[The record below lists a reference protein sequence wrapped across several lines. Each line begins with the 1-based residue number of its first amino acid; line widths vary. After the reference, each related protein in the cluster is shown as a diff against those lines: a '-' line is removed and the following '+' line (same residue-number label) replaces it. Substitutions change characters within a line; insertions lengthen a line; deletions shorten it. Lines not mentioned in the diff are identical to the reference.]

1 MNKFLRYSF
10 VALMA
15 MLIGKVSAQE
25 VTLDFT
31 LATGDDGKTS
41 EWGFP
46 AGSSNKTVEEKSF
59 TYGNYTI
66 KVAGSE
72 GNGYYWHNKD
82 HYLLFGKQGATL
94 TLPAF
99 DFDVERID
107 IEGTSGASEG
117 IKQNI
122 FVGDEAVSTET
133 TGAKG
138 VTNEFVIAEGKQ
150 AAGTIFTIK
159 VTSNHNNQIKTIKI
173 WKKGTI
179 SGDTP
184 DTPDTNKGLFSL
196 MAFTKGTFTESDNQ
210 LAFDF
215 EAEVEPVQ
223 GTGVKIPV
231 TGKYLFDFENNL
243 CTACRISVTV
253 PDETTAAAAYAVVMQ
268 DAEKEGYKDVTLEG
282 NTLSASMDNDF
293 VGVSKTVI
301 KSMMKL
307 LLNDEE
313 GGIGTLESPLSPNQ
327 ANIVAGTLNNK
338 EVTEIDYYI
347 KGKIAS
353 IKEAFGSQYGNA
365 TFYISID
372 GNNDFTFCVYRAL
385 YLENQKWV
393 EGNAE
398 LKVGDEVIICGK
410 LTNYNN
416 TPETAQGQA
425 YIYSLN
431 GKTKNEGG
439 SDTPDPE
446 VTDITVAKA
455 LEIINALE
463 DGKTTAEEYLVKGFV
478 VGTPEFQRKADG
490 TLYGNVNFAIADEK
504 GGATTLTVFRAK
516 DFENVS
522 FTEETIN
529 RIKEGDGV
537 VVRGKLQ
544 KYVKNDVMTPELSS
558 CYLISVTPAA
568 IEGAQVWDFTKW
580 SDATIANLKADAAA
594 SKTSGW
600 SDVEKK
606 ADAEAGADPTEAS
619 KDNCFWLQLEAAPA
633 DGALTANGVVIEELK
648 GLKFDAEYAAKRSL
662 AIAVN
667 YPSTSLGDYAGP
679 AYLWLGGGGSKQSCP
694 CFTIPGVK
702 AGSKITFEMES
713 HKPSD
718 ARGIGLYKNSYEEAN
733 LIGEQF
739 KPTAKATNTWD
750 ITEDCDVVVWN
761 TSGCH
766 IYKIEVTSGAAGIQ
780 AVKTVKAD
788 NGFIY
793 NLAGQRV
800 DANYKGV
807 VIKNGQKMIQK

>member
-1 MNKFLRYSF
+1 MKNFLRYSF

-15 MLIGKVSAQE
+15 MIIGKASAQE

-59 TYGNYTI
+59 TYGNYTV

-72 GNGYYWHNKD
+72 GNGYYWHDKD

-107 IEGTSGASEG
+107 IEGTSGASTG

-133 TGAKG
+133 TGAKD
-138 VTNEFVIAEGKQ
+138 VTNQFVIAEGKQ
-150 AAGTIFTIK
+150 AAGTIYTIK

-173 WKKGTI
+173 WKKGTV
-179 SGDTP
+179 SGGDEPATP
-184 DTPDTNKGLFSL
+184 AKEMSVADALAYTIALGADVES
-196 MAFTKGTFTESDNQ
+196 TED
-210 LAFDF
+210 
-215 EAEVEPVQ
+215 
-223 GTGVKIPV
+223 I
-231 TGKYLFDFENNL
+231 
-243 CTACRISVTV
+243 TV
-253 PDETTAAAAYAVVMQ
+253 
-268 DAEKEGYKDVTLEG
+268 
-282 NTLSASMDNDF
+282 
-293 VGVSKTVI
+293 
-301 KSMMKL
+301 
-307 LLNDEE
+307 
-313 GGIGTLESPLSPNQ
+313 
-327 ANIVAGTLNNK
+327 
-338 EVTEIDYYI
+338 
-347 KGKIAS
+347 KGKICS
-353 IKEAFGSQYGNA
+353 IKYTYSANYGTATYNISDDGQTGEGKEFTVYGSYYFDNK
-365 TFYISID
+365 
-372 GNNDFTFCVYRAL
+372 
-385 YLENQKWV
+385 KWE
-393 EGNAE
+393 EGQTQIA
-398 LKVGDEVIICGK
+398 VGDEVIVKGK
-410 LTNYNN
+410 VIYYQGN
-416 TPETAQGQA
+416 TPEFSNKKN
-425 YIYSLN
+425 YLISLN
-431 GKTKNEGG
+431 GKTKDE
-439 SDTPDPE
+439 STTPPTPDTPTE
-446 VTDITVAKA
+446 VNVAKA

-463 DGKTTAEEYLVKGFV
+463 DGKTTNDEYLVKGFV
-478 VGTPEFQRKADG
+478 VGTPDFQRKADG

-739 KPTAKATNTWD
+739 KPTVKATNTWD

-766 IYKIEVTSGAAGIQ
+766 IYKIEVTSGASGIQ
-780 AVKTVKAD
+780 AVKTVKSG

>member
-15 MLIGKVSAQE
+15 MLIGKASAQE

-133 TGAKG
+133 TGAKD
-138 VTNEFVIAEGKQ
+138 VTNQFVIAEGKQ

-231 TGKYLFDFENNL
+231 TGKYLFDFENDL
-243 CTACRISVTV
+243 CTACRVSVTL

-268 DAEKEGYKDVTLEG
+268 EAEKEGYKDVKLEG
-282 NTLSASMDNDF
+282 NILSASLENGF

-301 KSMMKL
+301 KSMMKQ
-307 LLNDEE
+307 LLNIEEEVKKVTIAEFNAAAESTDVWYQLTGTVKNLKDGDLYGNFDLEDETGSVYVYGVLSE
-313 GGIGTLESPLSPNQ
+313 KGGEKKKFQELVAAKGIKNGDKLTIIGNRGSYKDKIEVLNAYFVSVESGSETPDPQTTEEVKVVTIADFNAAAESTDVWYQLT
-327 ANIVAGTLNNK
+327 GTVKNLK
-338 EVTEIDYYI
+338 D
-347 KGKIAS
+347 GD
-353 IKEAFGSQYGNA
+353 QYGN
-365 TFYISID
+365 FD
-372 GNNDFTFCVYRAL
+372 
-385 YLENQKWV
+385 LE
-393 EGNAE
+393 
-398 LKVGDEVIICGK
+398 D
-410 LTNYNN
+410 
-416 TPETAQGQA
+416 ETASV
-425 YIYSLN
+425 Y
-431 GKTKNEGG
+431 
-439 SDTPDPE
+439 
-446 VTDITVAKA
+446 V
-455 LEIINALE
+455 
-463 DGKTTAEEYLVKGFV
+463 
-478 VGTPEFQRKADG
+478 
-490 TLYGNVNFAIADEK
+490 YGLLAEK
-504 GGATTLTVFRAK
+504 GGEKKKFQELVAAK
-516 DFENVS
+516 G
-522 FTEETIN
+522 
-529 RIKEGDGV
+529 IKEGSKITIIGN
-537 VVRGKLQ
+537 RGSYKE
-544 KYVKNDVMTPELSS
+544 KIEVMNAYFVS
-558 CYLISVTPAA
+558 
-568 IEGAQVWDFTKW
+568 IENAVQGQVWDFTKW
-580 SDATIANLKADAAA
+580 SDATVANLKADAAA

-679 AYLWLGGGGSKQSCP
+679 AYLWLGGGGSKQTCP

-702 AGSKITFEMES
+702 AGSKVTFEMES

-780 AVKTVKAD
+780 AVKTVKAG

>member
-1 MNKFLRYSF
+1 MKNFLRYSF

-15 MLIGKVSAQE
+15 MIIGKASAQE

-59 TYGNYTI
+59 TYGNYTV

-72 GNGYYWHNKD
+72 GNGYYWHDKD

-107 IEGTSGASEG
+107 IEGTSGASTG

-133 TGAKG
+133 TGAKD
-138 VTNEFVIAEGKQ
+138 VTNQFVIAEGKQ
-150 AAGTIFTIK
+150 AAGTIYTIK

-173 WKKGTI
+173 WKKGTV
-179 SGDTP
+179 SGGDEPATP
-184 DTPDTNKGLFSL
+184 AKEMSVADALAYTIALGADVES
-196 MAFTKGTFTESDNQ
+196 TED
-210 LAFDF
+210 
-215 EAEVEPVQ
+215 
-223 GTGVKIPV
+223 I
-231 TGKYLFDFENNL
+231 
-243 CTACRISVTV
+243 TV
-253 PDETTAAAAYAVVMQ
+253 
-268 DAEKEGYKDVTLEG
+268 
-282 NTLSASMDNDF
+282 
-293 VGVSKTVI
+293 
-301 KSMMKL
+301 
-307 LLNDEE
+307 
-313 GGIGTLESPLSPNQ
+313 
-327 ANIVAGTLNNK
+327 
-338 EVTEIDYYI
+338 
-347 KGKIAS
+347 KGKICS
-353 IKEAFGSQYGNA
+353 IKYTYSANYGTATYNISDDGQTGEGKEFTVYGSYYFDNK
-365 TFYISID
+365 
-372 GNNDFTFCVYRAL
+372 
-385 YLENQKWV
+385 KWE
-393 EGNAE
+393 EGQTQIA
-398 LKVGDEVIICGK
+398 VGDEVIVKGK
-410 LTNYNN
+410 VIYYQGN
-416 TPETAQGQA
+416 TPEFSNKKN
-425 YIYSLN
+425 YLISLN
-431 GKTKNEGG
+431 GKTKDE
-439 SDTPDPE
+439 STTPPTPDTPTE
-446 VTDITVAKA
+446 VNVAKA

-463 DGKTTAEEYLVKGFV
+463 DGKTTNDEYLVKGFV
-478 VGTPEFQRKADG
+478 VGTPDFQRKADG

-516 DFENVS
+516 DFENAS

-544 KYVKNDVMTPELSS
+544 KYVKNDVMTPELTS

-580 SDATIANLKADAAA
+580 SDATVANLKADAAA

-679 AYLWLGGGGSKQSCP
+679 AYLWLGGGGSKQTCP

-702 AGSKITFEMES
+702 AGSKVTFEMES

-739 KPTAKATNTWD
+739 KPTVKATNTWD

-766 IYKIEVTSGAAGIQ
+766 IYKIEVTSGASGIQ
-780 AVKTVKAD
+780 AVKTVKSG

>member
-133 TGAKG
+133 TGAKD
-138 VTNEFVIAEGKQ
+138 VTNQFVIAEGKQ

-231 TGKYLFDFENNL
+231 TGKYLFDFENDL
-243 CTACRISVTV
+243 CTACRVSVTL

-268 DAEKEGYKDVTLEG
+268 EAEKEGYKDVKLEG
-282 NTLSASMDNDF
+282 NILSASLENGF

-301 KSMMKL
+301 KSMMKQ
-307 LLNDEE
+307 LLNIEE
-313 GGIGTLESPLSPNQ
+313 EVKKVTIAEFNAAAESTDVWYQLTGTVKNLKD
-327 ANIVAGTLNNK
+327 G
-338 EVTEIDYYI
+338 D
-347 KGKIAS
+347 
-353 IKEAFGSQYGNA
+353 QYGNFDLEDE
-365 TFYISID
+365 TGS
-372 GNNDFTFCVYRAL
+372 VYVYGVL
-385 YLENQKWV
+385 SEKGGEKKKFQ
-393 EGNAE
+393 E
-398 LKVGDEVIICGK
+398 LVAAKGIKNGDK
-410 LTNYNN
+410 LTIIGNRGSYKDKIEVLN
-416 TPETAQGQA
+416 A
-425 YIYSLN
+425 YFVSV
-431 GKTKNEGG
+431 ESG
-439 SDTPDPE
+439 SETPDPQTTEE
-446 VTDITVAKA
+446 VKVVTIADFNAAAESTDVWYQLTGTVKN
-455 LEIINALE
+455 LKDGDQYGNFDLE
-463 DGKTTAEEYLVKGFV
+463 DETASVYV
-478 VGTPEFQRKADG
+478 
-490 TLYGNVNFAIADEK
+490 YGLLAEK
-504 GGATTLTVFRAK
+504 GGEKKKFQELVAAK
-516 DFENVS
+516 G
-522 FTEETIN
+522 
-529 RIKEGDGV
+529 IKEGSKITIIGN
-537 VVRGKLQ
+537 RGSYKE
-544 KYVKNDVMTPELSS
+544 KIEVMNAYFVS
-558 CYLISVTPAA
+558 
-568 IEGAQVWDFTKW
+568 IENAVQGQVWDFTKW
-580 SDATIANLKADAAA
+580 SDATVANLKAA

-619 KDNCFWLQLEAAPA
+619 KDNCFWSVAEPND
-633 DGALTANGVVIEELK
+633 DGTLSANGVVIEELK
-648 GLKFDAEYAAKRSL
+648 GLKFFSVYTTARSL

-667 YPSTSLGDYAGP
+667 YPTTSLGDYAGGS
-679 AYLWLGGGGSKQSCP
+679 YLWLGGGKKKVP
-694 CFTIPGVK
+694 CFAIPAVA
-702 AGSKITFEMES
+702 AGSTITMEVES
-713 HKPSD
+713 HKPSEGRGVELYAGLSEDGKTVDD
-718 ARGIGLYKNSYEEAN
+718 ATKIGDTFN
-733 LIGEQF
+733 
-739 KPTAKATNTWD
+739 PTAKESHSWTIETAGDVIVYNTN
-750 ITEDCDVVVWN
+750 
-761 TSGCH
+761 GCH

-780 AVKTVKAD
+780 AVKTVKAG

>member
-133 TGAKG
+133 TGAKD
-138 VTNEFVIAEGKQ
+138 VTNQFVIAEGKQ

-231 TGKYLFDFENNL
+231 TGKYLFDFENDL
-243 CTACRISVTV
+243 CTACRVSVTL

-268 DAEKEGYKDVTLEG
+268 EAEKEGYKDVKLEG
-282 NTLSASMDNDF
+282 NILSASLENGF

-301 KSMMKL
+301 KSMMKQ
-307 LLNDEE
+307 LLNIEE
-313 GGIGTLESPLSPNQ
+313 EVKKVTIAEFNAAAESTDVWYQLTGTVKNLKD
-327 ANIVAGTLNNK
+327 G
-338 EVTEIDYYI
+338 D
-347 KGKIAS
+347 
-353 IKEAFGSQYGNA
+353 QYGNFDLEDE
-365 TFYISID
+365 TGS
-372 GNNDFTFCVYRAL
+372 VYVYGVL
-385 YLENQKWV
+385 SEKGGEKKKFQ
-393 EGNAE
+393 E
-398 LKVGDEVIICGK
+398 LVAAKGIKNGDK
-410 LTNYNN
+410 LTIIGNRGSYKDKIEVLN
-416 TPETAQGQA
+416 A
-425 YIYSLN
+425 YFVSV
-431 GKTKNEGG
+431 ESG
-439 SDTPDPE
+439 SETPDPQTTEE
-446 VTDITVAKA
+446 VKVVTIADFNAAAESTDVWYQLTGTVKN
-455 LEIINALE
+455 LKDGDQYGNFDLE
-463 DGKTTAEEYLVKGFV
+463 DETASVYV
-478 VGTPEFQRKADG
+478 
-490 TLYGNVNFAIADEK
+490 YGLLAEK
-504 GGATTLTVFRAK
+504 GGEKKKFQELVAAK
-516 DFENVS
+516 G
-522 FTEETIN
+522 
-529 RIKEGDGV
+529 IKEGSKITIIGN
-537 VVRGKLQ
+537 RGSYKE
-544 KYVKNDVMTPELSS
+544 KIEVMNAYFVS
-558 CYLISVTPAA
+558 
-568 IEGAQVWDFTKW
+568 IENAVQGQVWDFTKW
-580 SDATIANLKADAAA
+580 SDATVANLKADAAA

-619 KDNCFWLQLEAAPA
+619 KDNCFWSVAEPND
-633 DGALTANGVVIEELK
+633 DGTLSANGVVIEELK
-648 GLKFDAEYAAKRSL
+648 GLKFFSVYTTARSL

-667 YPSTSLGDYAGP
+667 YPTTSLGDYAGGS
-679 AYLWLGGGGSKQSCP
+679 YLWLGGGKKKVP
-694 CFTIPGVK
+694 CFAIPAVA
-702 AGSKITFEMES
+702 AGSTITMEVES
-713 HKPSD
+713 HKPSEGRGVELYAGLSEDGKTVDD
-718 ARGIGLYKNSYEEAN
+718 ATKIGDTFN
-733 LIGEQF
+733 
-739 KPTAKATNTWD
+739 PTAKESHSWTIETAGDVIVYNTN
-750 ITEDCDVVVWN
+750 
-761 TSGCH
+761 GCH

-780 AVKTVKAD
+780 AVKTVKAG

>member
-15 MLIGKVSAQE
+15 MLIGKASAQE

-72 GNGYYWHNKD
+72 GNGYYWHDKD

-107 IEGTSGASEG
+107 IEGTSGASTG

-133 TGAKG
+133 TGAKD

-231 TGKYLFDFENNL
+231 TGKYLFDFENDL
-243 CTACRISVTV
+243 CTACRVSVTL

-268 DAEKEGYKDVTLEG
+268 EAEKEGYKDVKLEG
-282 NTLSASMDNDF
+282 NILSASLENGF
-293 VGVSKTVI
+293 VGLSKTVI
-301 KSMMKL
+301 KSMMKQ
-307 LLNDEE
+307 LLNIEE
-313 GGIGTLESPLSPNQ
+313 EVKKVTIAEFNAAAESTDVWYQLTGTVKNLKD
-327 ANIVAGTLNNK
+327 G
-338 EVTEIDYYI
+338 D
-347 KGKIAS
+347 
-353 IKEAFGSQYGNA
+353 QYGNFDLEDE
-365 TFYISID
+365 TGS
-372 GNNDFTFCVYRAL
+372 VYVYGVL
-385 YLENQKWV
+385 SEKGGEKKKFQ
-393 EGNAE
+393 E
-398 LKVGDEVIICGK
+398 LVAAKGIKNGDK
-410 LTNYNN
+410 LTIIGNRGSYKDKIEVLN
-416 TPETAQGQA
+416 A
-425 YIYSLN
+425 YFVSV
-431 GKTKNEGG
+431 ESG
-439 SDTPDPE
+439 SETPDPQTTEE
-446 VTDITVAKA
+446 VKVVTIADFNAAAESTDVWYQLTGTVKN
-455 LEIINALE
+455 LKDGDQYGNFDLE
-463 DGKTTAEEYLVKGFV
+463 DETASVYV
-478 VGTPEFQRKADG
+478 
-490 TLYGNVNFAIADEK
+490 YGLLAEK
-504 GGATTLTVFRAK
+504 GGEKKKFQELVAAK
-516 DFENVS
+516 G
-522 FTEETIN
+522 
-529 RIKEGDGV
+529 IKEGSKITIIGN
-537 VVRGKLQ
+537 RGSYKE
-544 KYVKNDVMTPELSS
+544 KIEVMNAYFVS
-558 CYLISVTPAA
+558 
-568 IEGAQVWDFTKW
+568 IENAVQGQVWDFTKW
-580 SDATIANLKADAAA
+580 SDATVANLKADAAA

-780 AVKTVKAD
+780 AVKTVKAG

>member
-1 MNKFLRYSF
+1 MNKILRYSF

-46 AGSSNKTVEEKSF
+46 AGSSNTTVEEKSF

-72 GNGYYWHNKD
+72 GNGYYWHDKD

-107 IEGTSGASEG
+107 IEGTSGASTG

-133 TGAKG
+133 TGAKD
-138 VTNEFVIAEGKQ
+138 VTNQFVIAEGKQ
-150 AAGTIFTIK
+150 AAGTIYTIK

-179 SGDTP
+179 SGGDEPATP
-184 DTPDTNKGLFSL
+184 AKEMSIADALAYTIALGADVES
-196 MAFTKGTFTESDNQ
+196 TED
-210 LAFDF
+210 
-215 EAEVEPVQ
+215 
-223 GTGVKIPV
+223 I
-231 TGKYLFDFENNL
+231 
-243 CTACRISVTV
+243 TV
-253 PDETTAAAAYAVVMQ
+253 
-268 DAEKEGYKDVTLEG
+268 
-282 NTLSASMDNDF
+282 
-293 VGVSKTVI
+293 
-301 KSMMKL
+301 
-307 LLNDEE
+307 
-313 GGIGTLESPLSPNQ
+313 
-327 ANIVAGTLNNK
+327 
-338 EVTEIDYYI
+338 
-347 KGKIAS
+347 KGKICS
-353 IKEAFGSQYGNA
+353 IKYTYSANYGTATYNISDDGQTGEGKEFTVYGSYYFDNK
-365 TFYISID
+365 
-372 GNNDFTFCVYRAL
+372 
-385 YLENQKWV
+385 KWE
-393 EGNAE
+393 EGQTQIA
-398 LKVGDEVIICGK
+398 VGDEVIVKGK
-410 LTNYNN
+410 VIYYQGN
-416 TPETAQGQA
+416 TPEFSNKKN
-425 YIYSLN
+425 YLISLN
-431 GKTKNEGG
+431 GKTKDE
-439 SDTPDPE
+439 STTPPTPDTPTE
-446 VTDITVAKA
+446 VNVAKA

-463 DGKTTAEEYLVKGFV
+463 DGKTTNDEYLVKGFV
-478 VGTPEFQRKADG
+478 VGTPDFQRKADG

-516 DFENVS
+516 DFENAS

-544 KYVKNDVMTPELSS
+544 KYVKNDVMTPELTS

-568 IEGAQVWDFTKW
+568 IEGAKVWDFTKW
-580 SDATIANLKADAAA
+580 SDATVANLKADAAA

-766 IYKIEVTSGAAGIQ
+766 IYKIEVTSSASGIQ
-780 AVKTVKAD
+780 AVKTVKSG

>member
-1 MNKFLRYSF
+1 MKNFLRYSF

-15 MLIGKVSAQE
+15 MIIGKASAQE

-59 TYGNYTI
+59 TYGNYTV

-72 GNGYYWHNKD
+72 GNGYYWHDKD

-107 IEGTSGASEG
+107 IEGTSGASTG

-133 TGAKG
+133 TGAKD
-138 VTNEFVIAEGKQ
+138 VTNQFVIAEGKQ
-150 AAGTIFTIK
+150 AAGTIYTIK

-173 WKKGTI
+173 WKKGTV
-179 SGDTP
+179 SGGDEPATP
-184 DTPDTNKGLFSL
+184 AKEMSVADALAYTIALGADVES
-196 MAFTKGTFTESDNQ
+196 TED
-210 LAFDF
+210 
-215 EAEVEPVQ
+215 
-223 GTGVKIPV
+223 I
-231 TGKYLFDFENNL
+231 
-243 CTACRISVTV
+243 TV
-253 PDETTAAAAYAVVMQ
+253 
-268 DAEKEGYKDVTLEG
+268 
-282 NTLSASMDNDF
+282 
-293 VGVSKTVI
+293 
-301 KSMMKL
+301 
-307 LLNDEE
+307 
-313 GGIGTLESPLSPNQ
+313 
-327 ANIVAGTLNNK
+327 
-338 EVTEIDYYI
+338 
-347 KGKIAS
+347 KGKICS
-353 IKEAFGSQYGNA
+353 IKYTYSANYGTATYNISDDGQIGEGKEFTVYGSYYFDNK
-365 TFYISID
+365 
-372 GNNDFTFCVYRAL
+372 
-385 YLENQKWV
+385 KWE
-393 EGNAE
+393 EGQTQIA
-398 LKVGDEVIICGK
+398 VGDEVIVKGK
-410 LTNYNN
+410 VIYYQGN
-416 TPETAQGQA
+416 TPEFSNKKN
-425 YIYSLN
+425 YLISLN
-431 GKTKNEGG
+431 GKTKDE
-439 SDTPDPE
+439 STTPPTPDTPTE
-446 VTDITVAKA
+446 VNVAKA

-463 DGKTTAEEYLVKGFV
+463 DGKTTNDEYLVKGFV
-478 VGTPEFQRKADG
+478 VGTPDFQRKADG

-516 DFENVS
+516 DFENAS

-544 KYVKNDVMTPELSS
+544 KYVKNDVMTPELTS

-580 SDATIANLKADAAA
+580 SDATVANLKADAAA

-766 IYKIEVTSGAAGIQ
+766 IYKIEVTSGASGIQ
-780 AVKTVKAD
+780 AVKTVKSG

>member
-15 MLIGKVSAQE
+15 MLIGKASAQE

-59 TYGNYTI
+59 TYGGYTV

-72 GNGYYWHNKD
+72 GQGYYWHDKD

-107 IEGTSGASEG
+107 IEGTSGASTG

-133 TGAKG
+133 TGAKD
-138 VTNEFVIAEGKQ
+138 VTNQFVITEGKQ
-150 AAGTIFTIK
+150 AAGTIYTIK

-173 WKKGTI
+173 WKKGTV
-179 SGDTP
+179 SGGDEPATP
-184 DTPDTNKGLFSL
+184 AKEMSVADALAYTIALGADVES
-196 MAFTKGTFTESDNQ
+196 TED
-210 LAFDF
+210 
-215 EAEVEPVQ
+215 
-223 GTGVKIPV
+223 I
-231 TGKYLFDFENNL
+231 
-243 CTACRISVTV
+243 TV
-253 PDETTAAAAYAVVMQ
+253 
-268 DAEKEGYKDVTLEG
+268 
-282 NTLSASMDNDF
+282 
-293 VGVSKTVI
+293 
-301 KSMMKL
+301 
-307 LLNDEE
+307 
-313 GGIGTLESPLSPNQ
+313 
-327 ANIVAGTLNNK
+327 
-338 EVTEIDYYI
+338 
-347 KGKIAS
+347 KGKICS
-353 IKEAFGSQYGNA
+353 IKYTYSANYGTATYNISDDGQTGEGKEFTVYGSYYFDNK
-365 TFYISID
+365 
-372 GNNDFTFCVYRAL
+372 
-385 YLENQKWV
+385 KWE
-393 EGNAE
+393 EGQTQIA
-398 LKVGDEVIICGK
+398 VGDEVIVKGK
-410 LTNYNN
+410 VIYYQGN
-416 TPETAQGQA
+416 TPEFSNKKN
-425 YIYSLN
+425 YLISLN
-431 GKTKNEGG
+431 GKTKDE
-439 SDTPDPE
+439 STTPPTPDTPTE
-446 VTDITVAKA
+446 VNVAKA

-463 DGKTTAEEYLVKGFV
+463 DGKTTNDEYLVKGFV
-478 VGTPEFQRKADG
+478 VGTPDFQRKADG

-516 DFENVS
+516 DFENAS

-544 KYVKNDVMTPELSS
+544 KYVKNDVMTPELTS

-568 IEGAQVWDFTKW
+568 IEGAKVWDFTKW
-580 SDATIANLKADAAA
+580 SDATVANLKADAAA

-766 IYKIEVTSGAAGIQ
+766 IYKIEVTSSASGIQ
-780 AVKTVKAD
+780 VVKTVKSG

>member
-1 MNKFLRYSF
+1 MKNFLRYSF

-15 MLIGKVSAQE
+15 MIIGKASAQE

-59 TYGNYTI
+59 TYGNYTV

-72 GNGYYWHNKD
+72 GNGYYWHDKD

-107 IEGTSGASEG
+107 IEGTSGASTG

-133 TGAKG
+133 TGAKD
-138 VTNEFVIAEGKQ
+138 VTNQFVIAEGKQ
-150 AAGTIFTIK
+150 AAGTIYTIK

-173 WKKGTI
+173 WKKGTV
-179 SGDTP
+179 SGGDEPATP
-184 DTPDTNKGLFSL
+184 AKEMSVADALAYTIALGADVES
-196 MAFTKGTFTESDNQ
+196 TED
-210 LAFDF
+210 
-215 EAEVEPVQ
+215 
-223 GTGVKIPV
+223 I
-231 TGKYLFDFENNL
+231 
-243 CTACRISVTV
+243 TV
-253 PDETTAAAAYAVVMQ
+253 
-268 DAEKEGYKDVTLEG
+268 
-282 NTLSASMDNDF
+282 
-293 VGVSKTVI
+293 
-301 KSMMKL
+301 
-307 LLNDEE
+307 
-313 GGIGTLESPLSPNQ
+313 
-327 ANIVAGTLNNK
+327 
-338 EVTEIDYYI
+338 
-347 KGKIAS
+347 KGKICS
-353 IKEAFGSQYGNA
+353 IKYTYSANYGTATYNISDDGQTGEGKEFTVYGSYYFDNK
-365 TFYISID
+365 
-372 GNNDFTFCVYRAL
+372 
-385 YLENQKWV
+385 KWE
-393 EGNAE
+393 EGQTQIA
-398 LKVGDEVIICGK
+398 VGDEVIVKGK
-410 LTNYNN
+410 VIYYQGN
-416 TPETAQGQA
+416 TPEFSNKKN
-425 YIYSLN
+425 YLISLN
-431 GKTKNEGG
+431 GKTKDE
-439 SDTPDPE
+439 STTPPTPDTPTE
-446 VTDITVAKA
+446 VNVAKA

-463 DGKTTAEEYLVKGFV
+463 DGKTTSEEYLVKGFV
-478 VGTPEFQRKADG
+478 VGTPDFQRKADG

-516 DFENVS
+516 DFENAS

-544 KYVKNDVMTPELSS
+544 KYVKNDVMTPELTS

-580 SDATIANLKADAAA
+580 SDATVANLKADAAA

-694 CFTIPGVK
+694 CFTIPDVK

-780 AVKTVKAD
+780 AVKTVKSG

>member
-46 AGSSNKTVEEKSF
+46 AGSANKTVEEKSF
-59 TYGNYTI
+59 TYGGYTV

-72 GNGYYWHNKD
+72 GQGYYWHDKD
-82 HYLLFGKQGATL
+82 HYLLFGKQGATV

-107 IEGTSGASEG
+107 IEGTSGASTG

-133 TGAKG
+133 TGAKD
-138 VTNEFVIAEGKQ
+138 VTNQFVIAEGKQ
-150 AAGTIFTIK
+150 AAGTIYTIK

-173 WKKGTI
+173 WKKGTV
-179 SGDTP
+179 SGGDEPATP
-184 DTPDTNKGLFSL
+184 AKEMSVADALAYTIALGADVES
-196 MAFTKGTFTESDNQ
+196 TED
-210 LAFDF
+210 
-215 EAEVEPVQ
+215 
-223 GTGVKIPV
+223 I
-231 TGKYLFDFENNL
+231 
-243 CTACRISVTV
+243 TV
-253 PDETTAAAAYAVVMQ
+253 
-268 DAEKEGYKDVTLEG
+268 
-282 NTLSASMDNDF
+282 
-293 VGVSKTVI
+293 
-301 KSMMKL
+301 
-307 LLNDEE
+307 
-313 GGIGTLESPLSPNQ
+313 
-327 ANIVAGTLNNK
+327 
-338 EVTEIDYYI
+338 
-347 KGKIAS
+347 KGKICS
-353 IKEAFGSQYGNA
+353 IKYTYSANYGTATYNISDDGQTGEGKEFTVYGSYYFDNK
-365 TFYISID
+365 
-372 GNNDFTFCVYRAL
+372 
-385 YLENQKWV
+385 KWE
-393 EGNAE
+393 EGQTQIA
-398 LKVGDEVIICGK
+398 VGDEVIVKGK
-410 LTNYNN
+410 VIYYQGN
-416 TPETAQGQA
+416 TPEFSNKKN
-425 YIYSLN
+425 YLISLN
-431 GKTKNEGG
+431 GKTKDE
-439 SDTPDPE
+439 STTPPTPDTPTE
-446 VTDITVAKA
+446 VNVAKA

-463 DGKTTAEEYLVKGFV
+463 DGKTTNDEYLVKGFV
-478 VGTPEFQRKADG
+478 VGTPDFQRKADG

-516 DFENVS
+516 DFENAS

-529 RIKEGDGV
+529 RIKEGDEV

-544 KYVKNDVMTPELSS
+544 KYVKNDVMTPELTS

-568 IEGAQVWDFTKW
+568 IEGAKVWDFTKW
-580 SDATIANLKADAAA
+580 SDATVANLKADAAA

-780 AVKTVKAD
+780 AVKTVKAG

>member
-1 MNKFLRYSF
+1 MKHFLRYSF

-15 MLIGKVSAQE
+15 MLIGKASAQE

-72 GNGYYWHNKD
+72 GQGYYWHDKD
-82 HYLLFGKQGATL
+82 HYLLFGKQGATV

-107 IEGTSGASEG
+107 IEGTSGASAG
-117 IKQNI
+117 VKQNI

-133 TGAKG
+133 TGAKD
-138 VTNEFVIAEGKQ
+138 VTNQFVIAEGKQ
-150 AAGTIFTIK
+150 AAGTIYTIK

-173 WKKGTI
+173 WKKGTV
-179 SGDTP
+179 SGGDEPATP
-184 DTPDTNKGLFSL
+184 AKEMSVADALAYTIALGADVES
-196 MAFTKGTFTESDNQ
+196 TED
-210 LAFDF
+210 
-215 EAEVEPVQ
+215 
-223 GTGVKIPV
+223 I
-231 TGKYLFDFENNL
+231 
-243 CTACRISVTV
+243 TV
-253 PDETTAAAAYAVVMQ
+253 
-268 DAEKEGYKDVTLEG
+268 
-282 NTLSASMDNDF
+282 
-293 VGVSKTVI
+293 
-301 KSMMKL
+301 
-307 LLNDEE
+307 
-313 GGIGTLESPLSPNQ
+313 
-327 ANIVAGTLNNK
+327 
-338 EVTEIDYYI
+338 
-347 KGKIAS
+347 KGKICS
-353 IKEAFGSQYGNA
+353 IKYTYSANYGTATYNISDDGQTGEGKEFTVYGSYYFDNK
-365 TFYISID
+365 
-372 GNNDFTFCVYRAL
+372 
-385 YLENQKWV
+385 KWE
-393 EGNAE
+393 EGQTQIA
-398 LKVGDEVIICGK
+398 VGDEVIVKGK
-410 LTNYNN
+410 VIYYQGN
-416 TPETAQGQA
+416 TPEFSNKKN
-425 YIYSLN
+425 YLISLN
-431 GKTKNEGG
+431 GKTKDE
-439 SDTPDPE
+439 STTPPTPDTPTE
-446 VTDITVAKA
+446 VNVAKA

-463 DGKTTAEEYLVKGFV
+463 DGKTTNDEYLVKGFV
-478 VGTPEFQRKADG
+478 VGTPDFQRKADG

-580 SDATIANLKADAAA
+580 SDATVANLKADAAA

-766 IYKIEVTSGAAGIQ
+766 IYKIEVTSSASGIQ
-780 AVKTVKAD
+780 AVKTVKSG

>member
-66 KVAGSE
+66 KVAGSD
-72 GNGYYWHNKD
+72 GNGYYWHDKD

-107 IEGTSGASEG
+107 IEGTSGASTG

-133 TGAKG
+133 TGAKD

-173 WKKGTI
+173 WKKGTV
-179 SGDTP
+179 SGGDEPATP
-184 DTPDTNKGLFSL
+184 AKEMSVADALAYTIALGADVES
-196 MAFTKGTFTESDNQ
+196 TED
-210 LAFDF
+210 
-215 EAEVEPVQ
+215 
-223 GTGVKIPV
+223 I
-231 TGKYLFDFENNL
+231 
-243 CTACRISVTV
+243 TV
-253 PDETTAAAAYAVVMQ
+253 
-268 DAEKEGYKDVTLEG
+268 
-282 NTLSASMDNDF
+282 
-293 VGVSKTVI
+293 
-301 KSMMKL
+301 
-307 LLNDEE
+307 
-313 GGIGTLESPLSPNQ
+313 
-327 ANIVAGTLNNK
+327 
-338 EVTEIDYYI
+338 
-347 KGKIAS
+347 KGKICS
-353 IKEAFGSQYGNA
+353 IKYTYSANYGTATYNISDDGQTGEGKEFTVYGSYYFDNK
-365 TFYISID
+365 
-372 GNNDFTFCVYRAL
+372 
-385 YLENQKWV
+385 KWE
-393 EGNAE
+393 EGQTQIA
-398 LKVGDEVIICGK
+398 VGDEVIVKGK
-410 LTNYNN
+410 VIYYQGN
-416 TPETAQGQA
+416 TPEFSNKKN
-425 YIYSLN
+425 YLISLN
-431 GKTKNEGG
+431 GKTKDE
-439 SDTPDPE
+439 STTPPTPDTPTE
-446 VTDITVAKA
+446 VNVAKA

-463 DGKTTAEEYLVKGFV
+463 DGKTTNDEYLVKGFV
-478 VGTPEFQRKADG
+478 VGTPDFQRKADG

-516 DFENVS
+516 DFENAS

-544 KYVKNDVMTPELSS
+544 KYVKNDVMTPELTS

-568 IEGAQVWDFTKW
+568 IEGAKVWDFTKW
-580 SDATIANLKADAAA
+580 SDATVANLKADAAA

-648 GLKFDAEYAAKRSL
+648 GLLFTEDATATSRNI

-667 YPSTSLGDYAGP
+667 YSVADASKDFGPYAGGS
-679 AYLWLGGGGSKQSCP
+679 YLWVGGKDRK
-694 CFTIPGVK
+694 FTIPNVA
-702 AGSKITFEMES
+702 AGFTITMEVES
-713 HKPSD
+713 HKITDGRGVKLMQDGNQIGD
-718 ARGIGLYKNSYEEAN
+718 AFTPKAKESHSWTIENS
-733 LIGEQF
+733 G
-739 KPTAKATNTWD
+739 
-750 ITEDCDVVVWN
+750 DVVVAN
-761 TSGCH
+761 TNGCH

>member
-1 MNKFLRYSF
+1 MKNFLRYSF

-15 MLIGKVSAQE
+15 MIIGKASAQE

-59 TYGNYTI
+59 TYGNYTV

-72 GNGYYWHNKD
+72 GNGYYWHDKD

-107 IEGTSGASEG
+107 IEGTSGASTG

-133 TGAKG
+133 TGAKD
-138 VTNEFVIAEGKQ
+138 VTNQFVIAEGKQ
-150 AAGTIFTIK
+150 AAGTIYTIK

-173 WKKGTI
+173 WKKGTV
-179 SGDTP
+179 SGGDEPATP
-184 DTPDTNKGLFSL
+184 AKEMSVADALAYTIALGADVES
-196 MAFTKGTFTESDNQ
+196 TED
-210 LAFDF
+210 
-215 EAEVEPVQ
+215 
-223 GTGVKIPV
+223 I
-231 TGKYLFDFENNL
+231 
-243 CTACRISVTV
+243 TV
-253 PDETTAAAAYAVVMQ
+253 
-268 DAEKEGYKDVTLEG
+268 
-282 NTLSASMDNDF
+282 
-293 VGVSKTVI
+293 
-301 KSMMKL
+301 
-307 LLNDEE
+307 
-313 GGIGTLESPLSPNQ
+313 
-327 ANIVAGTLNNK
+327 
-338 EVTEIDYYI
+338 
-347 KGKIAS
+347 KGKICS
-353 IKEAFGSQYGNA
+353 IKYTYSANYGTATYNISDDGQTGEGKEFTVYGSYYFDNK
-365 TFYISID
+365 
-372 GNNDFTFCVYRAL
+372 
-385 YLENQKWV
+385 KWE
-393 EGNAE
+393 EGQTQIA
-398 LKVGDEVIICGK
+398 VGDEVIVKGK
-410 LTNYNN
+410 VIYYQGN
-416 TPETAQGQA
+416 TPEFSNKKN
-425 YIYSLN
+425 YLISLN
-431 GKTKNEGG
+431 GKTKDE
-439 SDTPDPE
+439 STTPPTPDTPTE
-446 VTDITVAKA
+446 VNVAKA

-463 DGKTTAEEYLVKGFV
+463 DGKTTSEEYLVKGFV
-478 VGTPEFQRKADG
+478 VGTPDFQRKADG

-516 DFENVS
+516 DFENAS

-544 KYVKNDVMTPELSS
+544 KYVKNDVMTPELTS

-580 SDATIANLKADAAA
+580 SDATVANLKADAAA

-679 AYLWLGGGGSKQSCP
+679 AYLWLGGGGSKQTCP

-739 KPTAKATNTWD
+739 KPTVKATNTWD

-780 AVKTVKAD
+780 AVKTVKAG